1 MLLGGTAAG
10 VPKPMSNTWRIAA
23 GIAILVILA
32 ATAVLL
38 APFYVRNMQ
47 LQQFLEES
55 RQQQGVENK
64 SAEMLQVAV
73 ADKAAQLGIPL
84 RPEQVRVDRTGG
96 SLRIE
101 ARYIVRIDLPVY
113 TVDLHFHAGS
123 GAR

>member
-1 MLLGGTAAG
+1 
-10 VPKPMSNTWRIAA
+10 MSNTWRIAA

-38 APFYVRNMQ
+38 APSYVRNMQ

-55 RQQQGVENK
+55 LQQQGVEDK
-64 SAEMLQVAV
+64 PTEMLQVAV

-113 TVDLHFHAGS
+113 TVDLHFRAGS
-123 GAR
+123 GAQ